1 MRTFADKVL
10 EFYSKIDLDPDIP
23 GIEVMNPYRNSTTFD
38 LVTQFFNRFYNDGQK
53 RSFIFGINPGRFGAG
68 VTGISFTDP
77 VNLEENCGISNNLPA
92 KHELSSQFI
101 FTVIEHF
108 GSVEDFFK
116 KFFITAVSPLG
127 FVKKGKNMNYYDT
140 ASLQKAVT
148 PFIVR
153 TMKKQLS
160 FGSYTR
166 CAICVGGDKNFRF
179 MKTLNEELK
188 LFNEIIPLEHP
199 RYIMQYR
206 RKSLDQYL
214 KKYLN
219 ALKKCEECNRN

>member
-1 MRTFADKVL
+1 MKTFAAKVL
-10 EFYSKIDLDPDIP
+10 DFYSEIDLDPDIQ
-23 GIEVMNPYRNSTTFD
+23 GVEVMNPYRNAGTID
-38 LVTQFFNRFYNDGQK
+38 LVTQFFNRFYADCEK
-53 RSFIFGINPGRFGAG
+53 RNYIFGINPGRFGAG

-77 VNLEENCGISNNLPA
+77 VNLKEKCGIHNTLPE

-101 FTVIEHF
+101 FAVIEHF

-127 FVKKGKNMNYYDT
+127 FVKEGKNMNYYDT
-140 ASLQKAVT
+140 ASLQEAVT
-148 PFIVR
+148 PFIAD
-153 TMKKQLS
+153 TMRKQLE
-160 FGSYTR
+160 FGAYTN

-179 MKTLNEELK
+179 MKMLNQELK

-206 RKSLDQYL
+206 RKSLSEYL

-219 ALKKCEECNRN
+219 ALKKCEEANVT